1 MAIFTPPAPAGSIGY
16 GAGDKLK
23 VGSEY
28 DNAIDAQASIDR
40 YEPLLTVDQ
49 LKDRY
54 LFGIPLVAPL
64 PDPVTKKRAVM
75 SDEMLKDAI
84 KRAVTTTEAAVG
96 AGFHITPVQVQR
108 RLPFDRAEYMS
119 LGFFRIP
126 ETPILRISE
135 LMVKTADGAAVY
147 VVPNNWIEP
156 GQFKKGQISIIPLMP
171 ASIYGGSALP
181 ASSGGAAWIAI
192 LGNMGWVASYWTL
205 TAIVGFDEG
214 HIPLQVNEAVG
225 ITAAIDVL
233 GKLAALYRIS
243 SYSTGLDA
251 ASQSVS
257 TPGPGI
263 YTEAIQRL
271 QDELKSKVNRLK
283 SLYYKRIFVD
293 NV

>member
-1 MAIFTPPAPAGSIGY
+1 MAVFTAPPPPGSIGY

-23 VGSEY
+23 VGSEF
-28 DNAIDAQASIDR
+28 DNAIDAQASVTR
-40 YEPLLTVDQ
+40 VEPLLTVDQ

-64 PDPVTKKRAVM
+64 PDPITKKRAAM
-75 SDEMLKDAI
+75 TDEMLKDAI
-84 KRAVTTTEAAVG
+84 ARAVATVEADIG
-96 AGFHITPVQVQR
+96 SGFHITATQVQR

-119 LGFFRIP
+119 MGFFRIP
-126 ETPILRISE
+126 ETPILRIME
-135 LMVKTADGAAVY
+135 LQVRTADGAAVY

-205 TAIVGFDEG
+205 TAVVGFDEG
-214 HIPLQVNEAVG
+214 HIPMTVNECVG
-225 ITAAIDVL
+225 LTAAIDIL
-233 GKLAALYRIS
+233 GKLAALYRIQ

-257 TPGPGI
+257 TPGVSL
-263 YTEAIQRL
+263 YDNAILRMQ
-271 QDELKSKVNRLK
+271 EEKKSKVNQIK
-283 SLYYKRIFVD
+283 GLYYKRVFCD

>member
-1 MAIFTPPAPAGSIGY
+1 MAIFTEPPPPGSIGY
-16 GAGDKLK
+16 GAGDKVK

-28 DNAIDAQASIDR
+28 DNAVDAQASINK
-40 YEPLLTVDQ
+40 YEPIITVDQ

-54 LFGIPLVAPL
+54 LFGIPLVSPL

-75 SDEMLKDAI
+75 SDSMLQDAI
-84 KRAVTTTEAAVG
+84 ARAVTAVESAVG
-96 AGFHITPVQVQR
+96 AGFHITPVQIRR

-147 VVPNNWIEP
+147 VVPNNWIDP

-181 ASSGGAAWIAI
+181 SSSGGAAWIAI
-192 LGNMGWVASYWTL
+192 LGNMGWVANYWTL
-205 TAIVGFDEG
+205 TAIVGMDEG
-214 HIPLQVNEAVG
+214 HIPLQVNECVG
-225 ITAAIDVL
+225 ITAAIDIL
-233 GKLAALYRIS
+233 GKLAALYRIA

-257 TPGPGI
+257 TPGPAI

-271 QDELKSKVNRLK
+271 QDELKGKLNRLK
-283 SLYYKRIFVD
+283 GLYYKRIFCD